1 MIYRR
6 QKRPYRV
13 HLACESIIV
22 G

>member
-1 MIYRR
+1 MKNRL

-13 HLACESIIV
+13 HLACESIVV

>member
-1 MIYRR
+1 MKHRL

-13 HLACESIIV
+13 HLACESIVV